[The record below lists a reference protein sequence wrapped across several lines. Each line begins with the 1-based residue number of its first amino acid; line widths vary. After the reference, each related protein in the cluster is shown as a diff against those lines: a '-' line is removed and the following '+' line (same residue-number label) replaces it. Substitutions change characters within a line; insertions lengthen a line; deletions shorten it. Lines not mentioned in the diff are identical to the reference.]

1 MNSHLYPDFILIGFL
16 LWLGIW
22 VCVLIVS
29 GKVLLMF
36 SLSLSTVSLP
46 IFSSSSSDFGASQ
59 VAQW

>member
-29 GKVLLMF
+29 GKFLLMF
-36 SLSLSTVSLP
+36 FLSLSTISLP
-46 IFSSSSSDFGASQ
+46 IFSSSYSDFGASQ